1 LAEAEQLLRR
11 DIALREERL
20 GAAHPDVAA
29 ALNSLAELYRLQRLF
44 TEAEPM
50 FRRALAIWEK
60 AAGMDSDEAAGAL
73 LKLAAT
79 YRDQE
84 RFGEARPLFVRALTI
99 LEKSW
104 GAADANV
111 AVVRRVYAKMLRGMG
126 DAEEAGR
133 QEKLAEAA
141 PSDRATTP

>member
-1 LAEAEQLLRR
+1 
-11 DIALREERL
+11 
-20 GAAHPDVAA
+20 
-29 ALNSLAELYRLQRLF
+29 
-44 TEAEPM
+44 
-50 FRRALAIWEK
+50 LAIREK
-60 AAGMDSDEAAGAL
+60 AAGVDSDEAAGAL
-73 LKLAAT
+73 LNLAAM

-84 RFGEARPLFVRALTI
+84 RFDEARPLFKRALVI

-141 PSDRATTP
+141 PSAIIKTP